1 MAWSDI
7 LGQELPKRLL
17 QAHLRAGRVAHA
29 YLLAGPDGV
38 GKGRVALE
46 MAKTLN
52 CVGAAAS
59 PAPGRDGEARPC
71 DACGPCRQ
79 IARRIHPD
87 VHCLEPT
94 GASEQIRMDD
104 VRPLMGR
111 IALRP
116 FSARAQVAILSDAQ
130 RLTEEAA
137 NSLLKVLEEPPA
149 HSYFFLATSRLSDCL
164 PTIVSRC
171 QLIRCQPLPREGV
184 RRILMET
191 QGCDP
196 RLAEVIARLAAGSA
210 SAAVDLAARWTRYER
225 IWASFAEGPASSV
238 WLERPLPETR
248 QDVAELV
255 DGMMG
260 WVRDLAV
267 AATVGAAPVTHA
279 AHIEA
284 LRRQALTVDLDR
296 CLEAAWRLAALRES
310 LEQFVS
316 PRLVAA
322 LAREEWLS
330 LTDVKRET

>member
-7 LGQELPKRLL
+7 LGQEFPKRLL
-17 QAHLRAGRVAHA
+17 QAHLCAGRVAHA

-52 CVGAAAS
+52 CVG
-59 PAPGRDGEARPC
+59 EARPC

-87 VHCLEPT
+87 VHFLEPT

-104 VRPLMGR
+104 IRSLMGR

-116 FSARAQVAILSDAQ
+116 FSARAQVAILADAQ

-137 NSLLKVLEEPPA
+137 NSLLKVLEEPSA
-149 HSYFFLATSRLSDCL
+149 RSYFFLTTSRLSDCL

-171 QLIRCQPLPREGV
+171 QLIRCQPLPRESV
-184 RRILMET
+184 RRILVET

-248 QDVAELV
+248 QEVAELL
-255 DGMMG
+255 DGMME

-284 LRRQALTVDLDR
+284 LRRQALVVDLDR

-330 LTDVKRET
+330 LFHETPVHGRPSTVHREEE